1 MDFQRD
7 FYLKYNS
14 QQHITTKLQRLMTI
28 SKEVTNKELL
38 EEIKTLRAT
47 VESLSNQLGELQLKE
62 RKKKQDPSVKGST
75 ELKPGDLVQ
84 VLSKAKYGR
93 YGDKGTVLLI
103 GKVFITIKLEGT
115 GRTTTRLPQ
124 NLRKV
129 K

>member
-1 MDFQRD
+1 
-7 FYLKYNS
+7 
-14 QQHITTKLQRLMTI
+14 MTI

-62 RKKKQDPSVKGST
+62 RKKKPDPSVKGST
-75 ELKPGDLVQ
+75 ELKPGDLVR

-93 YGDKGTVLLI
+93 CGDKGTVLLI